1 MGPLR
6 ERHGHH
12 GVLLMFTGII
22 EEMGTVES
30 FGDGHLSV
38 TASKVMESLKLGD
51 SVTVNGACLT
61 ATSIRDD
68 GFTVDVV
75 PETLRRTN
83 LGELK
88 ARDALNLE
96 RAALVGSRLDGHIVQ
111 GHVDGTGVV
120 AAVTAEDEALMV
132 AVDAPPEIMR
142 YIVQKGF
149 VAVDG
154 TSLTVVDCS
163 EDRFTFTVIPY
174 TREHTVIG
182 SRNPGDRVN
191 IEVDILAKYVERLT
205 AAAR

>member
-12 GVLLMFTGII
+12 GVLLMFTGIV
-22 EEMGTVES
+22 EEMGTVVS
-30 FGDGHLSV
+30 SGDGHLSV
-38 TASKVMESLKLGD
+38 AAYKVMESLKHGD

-61 ATSIRDD
+61 ATAISED

-83 LGELK
+83 IGELK
-88 ARDALNLE
+88 ARDAVNLE
-96 RAALVGSRLDGHIVQ
+96 RAALVGGRLDGHIVQ

-120 AAVTAEDEALMV
+120 VAVTEEAEALMV
-132 AVDAPPEIMR
+132 AVDAPPDLLR
-142 YIVQKGF
+142 YVVQKGF

-174 TREHTVIG
+174 TRENTVMG
-182 SRNPGDRVN
+182 SRSPGDRVN

-205 AAAR
+205 AAR